1 MTVKEKLPVTNWDT
15 VLEKLSVYWAPT
27 ILLEE
32 LRDWAGNEFDSNE
45 TYYFVENYDVVA
57 EDDLV
62 DFMGWL
68 GFNPATTDEALEVAS
83 EEQVT
88 IKEIKGN

>member
-27 ILLEE
+27 MLLEE
-32 LRDWAGNEFDSNE
+32 LRDWAGHELDSNE
-45 TYYFVENYDVVA
+45 VYYFADNNEIVA

-62 DFMGWL
+62 DYLNDFGL
-68 GFNPATTDEALEVAS
+68 DPANATEALEMAS
-83 EEQVT
+83 EEQLI
-88 IKEIKGN
+88 IKEIKGY